1 MWDWSEL
8 KADGKDEKSE
18 GGDDQ
23 SETSDENDSQSEMT
37 EVEEENIHKED
48 QVWKAIQVLKH
59 IESLDGNYQG
69 FVQHTNPC
77 DIHIISQCC
86 YNLLENNIP
95 LPLSKKKNIKIILN
109 KLGQRNIKRLLD
121 YRETVGV
128 KREILEK
135 HKLDL
140 ELSLY

>member
-1 MWDWSEL
+1 MWKKKMEYWSEL

-23 SETSDENDSQSEMT
+23 SETDDESEDGDDKNEDDADEDNEEYDGQSEGGDDKSETSDESDTQSEMAD
-37 EVEEENIHKED
+37 VEKENVHEED

-69 FVQHTNPC
+69 FVQHTNPR

-95 LPLSKKKNIKIILN
+95 LPLSKK
-109 KLGQRNIKRLLD
+109 
-121 YRETVGV
+121 T
-128 KREILEK
+128 
-135 HKLDL
+135 
-140 ELSLY
+140 